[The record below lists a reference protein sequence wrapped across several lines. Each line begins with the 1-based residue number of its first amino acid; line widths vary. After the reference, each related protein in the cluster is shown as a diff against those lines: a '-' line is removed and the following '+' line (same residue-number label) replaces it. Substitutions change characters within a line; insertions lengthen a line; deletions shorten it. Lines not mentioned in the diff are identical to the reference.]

1 MPKREEYVEISPS
14 DFFYRNKDIAGFDN
28 PVRATY
34 MIVRELV
41 ENALDACDR
50 AGKAGNI
57 YVAFREKENG
67 VLQVKVLDDGI
78 GVPEEEIP
86 NAFGKV
92 LYSSKYVLRQSRGT
106 FGLGGTMALLY
117 GQITTHE
124 PFEVCSSVGDGYA
137 ARYRLRIDIQNNK
150 PIVERKQKIKVPS
163 GTTFTLVKLTFEGN
177 YERAKGKILEYLKQT
192 AIITPYINI
201 MFRDPKGTIYIF
213 PRATTRLPEEPRES
227 KYHPY
232 GVDVELL
239 KRLINETKARSL
251 ISFLSKSFQSM
262 GRQTAIKILR
272 KARLDAEKKPRELT
286 NREIVRLVRALRSY
300 DKFRAPDASCLSP
313 VGEEILEKGIVKELQ
328 PEFVKVVQRPPSAY
342 EGHPFIVEVG
352 IAYGGEVPAT
362 GDIILYRFANRIPL
376 LYDAASDVAYKV
388 IRRIDWSTYHV
399 DPAKNPVAV
408 FVHICSTKIPFK
420 TVGKEFIADK
430 PEIAREIE
438 LGIRECARALR
449 SYILKKIAKKRMEER
464 YKVMRRYYE
473 IISESLSEI
482 LGRKVDPAP
491 VLKMIVKQAS
501 KEGDENG
508 EADNRENLQDS

>member
-1 MPKREEYVEISPS
+1 MPRREEYVEISPS

-50 AGKAGNI
+50 AGRAGNI
-57 YVAFREKENG
+57 YVAFRGKGSG
-67 VLQVKVLDDGI
+67 VFQVEVLDDGI
-78 GVPEEEIP
+78 GVPEDEIP
-86 NAFGKV
+86 KAFGKV

-124 PFEVCSSVGDGYA
+124 PFEVCSSIGDGYA

-150 PIVERKQKIKVPS
+150 PIVERKQRIKVPP
-163 GTTFTLVKLTFEGN
+163 GATFTLVKLTFEGN

-201 MFRDPKGTIYIF
+201 VFRDPKGAIYVF
-213 PRATTRLPEEPRES
+213 PRATTKLPEEPKES

-232 GVDVELL
+232 GVDVEVL
-239 KRLINETKARSL
+239 KRLISETKTRNL
-251 ISFLSKSFQSM
+251 VSFLSKSFQSM
-262 GRQTAIKILR
+262 GRQTAIKVLK
-272 KARLDAEKKPRELT
+272 KARLDPEKNPRKLTDREL
-286 NREIVRLVRALRSY
+286 VKLVRALRSY

-313 VGEEILEKGIVKELQ
+313 VGEEALEKGIVKELR

-352 IAYGGEVPAT
+352 VAYGGGVPAT
-362 GDIILYRFANRIPL
+362 GDIVLYRFANRIPL

-388 IRRIDWSTYHV
+388 IRKIDWSTYYV
-399 DPAKNPVAV
+399 DPARTPMAV

-449 SYILKKIAKKRMEER
+449 SYILKKIAKQRIVER
-464 YKVMRRYYE
+464 YKIMRKYYE

-482 LGRKVDPAP
+482 LGRRIDPTP
-491 VLKMIVKQAS
+491 VLKRIAKPAGEEVS
-501 KEGDENG
+501 ENG
-508 EADNRENLQDS
+508 EADNRENL